1 MNWITAQAMLAAA
14 APERQPSPPVWTTVV
29 PMVFIF
35 GVMYLLFMRP
45 EQKRMK
51 AHAELIKGLK
61 AGDKVVTTSGIVGV
75 VVAVKDRTVSLR
87 SADTKLEVLRD
98 AVKEVT
104 DRTSD
109 APPVKE
115 S

>member
-1 MNWITAQAMLAAA
+1 MNWIISPLLLAAA
-14 APERQPSPPVWTTVV
+14 AVPDRPPGPPAWTTIV

-35 GVMYLLFMRP
+35 GVMYFLFMRP
-45 EQKRMK
+45 EQKRLK
-51 AHAELIKGLK
+51 AHGELIKALK

-75 VVAVKDRTVSLR
+75 VVSVKERTVSLR

-104 DRTSD
+104 ERSGDS
-109 APPVKE
+109 APAKE
-115 S
+115 